1 MYIPVLNEG
10 LPPGWIV
17 SLADNPGFGE
27 ARECITQV
35 ANASMVVSSAYIY
48 LMHPG
53 SVSGTAAAEFFKE
66 LHAKDAGNF
75 MQLLFHFSLY
85 ISVCLSL
92 SLSLLI
98 SMCVRKLF
106 DTITKYSHLCTA
118 DCCCTLNCIETTI
131 DA

>member
-48 LMHPG
+48 LMQPG
-53 SVSGTAAAEFFKE
+53 NVSGTAAADFFKE
-66 LHAKDAGNF
+66 LHAKDAGKYNYAINLSF
-75 MQLLFHFSLY
+75 LSVY
-85 ISVCLSL
+85 ICLSL
-92 SLSLLI
+92 SLFLSLLI

-106 DTITKYSHLCTA
+106 DTIKKYSHSLHC
-118 DCCCTLNCIETTI
+118 
-131 DA
+131 